1 MYEIELRS
9 GFLRDD
15 IHEFLMKIRHD
26 ILVNESFKSAKYELL
41 NPFRKVSDKRHKQNK
56 CWMHELTNHSI
67 KVNSSGGHKVNSK
80 SSPFP
85 VSNLGKNNQTNPFG
99 HFQKSKLSNNSRLI
113 TMCQTTKKEW
123 RSWNSNSDT

>member
-41 NPFRKVSDKRHKQNK
+41 NPFKNQEKFQIRDTNKISDE
-56 CWMHELTNHSI
+56 CM
-67 KVNSSGGHKVNSK
+67 NS
-80 SSPFP
+80 
-85 VSNLGKNNQTNPFG
+85 
-99 HFQKSKLSNNSRLI
+99 LI
-113 TMCQTTKKEW
+113 TPLKSTQVGVTK
-123 RSWNSNSDT
+123 